1 MLNIKTRWQANS
13 VTMRSGGADSD
24 WDSIVCGGGKGER
37 AAGSAP
43 EAAALNFCGAAA
55 DRGQDDDDESS
66 CDGKFP
72 AAFILKFV
80 IARDKVGAAAFVAE
94 PAEAAAAYRVSS
106 AGMNSRT
113 SGSRAS
119 AG

>member
-13 VTMRSGGADSD
+13 VTMRSGGADIE
-24 WDSIVCGGGKGER
+24 WDNGACGGSGVSAER
-37 AAGSAP
+37 SAP
-43 EAAALNFCGAAA
+43 DAAALDFCGAAA
-55 DRGQDDDDESS
+55 DRGQDDDDDESS
-66 CDGKFP
+66 CVGKNP
-72 AAFILKFV
+72 AELTFECD
-80 IARDKVGAAAFVAE
+80 IACDTVGAAALVAA

-113 SGSRAS
+113 SGRRAS